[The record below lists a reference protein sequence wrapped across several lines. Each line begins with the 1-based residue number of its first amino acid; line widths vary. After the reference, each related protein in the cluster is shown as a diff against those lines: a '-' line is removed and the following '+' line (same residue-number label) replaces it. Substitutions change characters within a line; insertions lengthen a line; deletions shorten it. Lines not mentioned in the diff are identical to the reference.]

1 MGTEHSEAKTAP
13 RRQDGRGFQAV
24 VALMDRLLAEDGC
37 PWDRE
42 QTLLTLRPYLIEE
55 AYELLEALEGGDAG
69 EHRDE
74 LGDLLFQIVFQ
85 AALRAREGA
94 FGVDDVCAA
103 LVAKMEH
110 RHPHVFGDAQVKDA
124 QEVLANWGRL
134 KGEEQRR
141 AGKPRRALDGVPR
154 ALPALQRAAKL
165 GEKAARVGFDWPDV
179 AGVREKVNEELLE
192 LDQAMAALD
201 QAGALPGAQESPERA
216 AVTHEIGDVLFTLTR
231 LAAKLAIDPEGALR
245 GACARF
251 EQRFAAVEDRVLA
264 EGKDLR
270 KTNLQELDAHW
281 QRVKR
286 ELAEGGLPKK

>member
-1 MGTEHSEAKTAP
+1 MGTEHSEAKTDP
-13 RRQDGRGFQAV
+13 RRQDGRGFAAV

-42 QTLLTLRPYLIEE
+42 QTLQTLRPYLIEE
-55 AYELLEALEGGDAG
+55 AYELLEALEGGDVG

-103 LVAKMEH
+103 LVAKMRH
-110 RHPHVFGDAQVKDA
+110 RHPHVFGDVQVKDA

-201 QAGALPGAQESPERA
+201 QAGALPGALTDRERA

-231 LAAKLAIDPEGALR
+231 LAAKLAIDPEDALR

-281 QRVKR
+281 QSVKR